1 MHLPSILAERRL
13 LPDSVIRFG
22 IRQQLKQHSQY
33 LSKHPRSTES
43 WLADLSTRPIA
54 ESTDQS
60 KEQHYEVPT
69 DYFQTAL
76 GYHLKYSC
84 CLWERP
90 SETLESAE
98 VKMLKLTC
106 ERAKLVNGQAI
117 LELGCGWGS
126 LSFWMA
132 EHYPESTIT
141 SMSHSKTQKAWIDAE
156 AKRRGL
162 NNLEVITADINDFQ
176 ASNTYDRIVSIE
188 MFEHL
193 RNHTLLFERLS
204 NWLNPDG
211 LIFAHVFAHKQAT
224 YLFEVEHERDWMA
237 QYFFTGG
244 IMPSVE
250 LLPKAAK
257 GFNLVDQWMV
267 NGMHYS
273 KTLEA
278 WLKKQDRHEKLIKEQ
293 FQKTYGK
300 DTPLWI
306 QRWRIFYLACSEL
319 FAFKQGEEWFVMHYL
334 FSKKS

>member
-1 MHLPSILAERRL
+1 
-13 LPDSVIRFG
+13 
-22 IRQQLKQHSQY
+22 
-33 LSKHPRSTES
+33 
-43 WLADLSTRPIA
+43 
-54 ESTDQS
+54 
-60 KEQHYEVPT
+60 
-69 DYFQTAL
+69 
-76 GYHLKYSC
+76 
-84 CLWERP
+84 
-90 SETLESAE
+90 

-204 NWLNPDG
+204 NWLNPNG